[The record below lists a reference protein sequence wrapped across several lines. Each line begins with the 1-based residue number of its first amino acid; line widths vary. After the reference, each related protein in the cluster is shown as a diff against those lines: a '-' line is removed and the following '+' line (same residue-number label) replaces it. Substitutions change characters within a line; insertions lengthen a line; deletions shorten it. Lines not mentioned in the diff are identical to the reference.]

1 MEDQKSSTKQ
11 IMLNYGLMLGFISIL
26 ISVAN
31 YAVGNIY
38 EPHWAV
44 SVVSI
49 LITIAVIV
57 LGIKKVKELNSGYL
71 TLGEALKT
79 GLGIALVSGILFIIY
94 FFVFTNFIETEFYV
108 RSLEVKEQAILESYP
123 NLTDEQLE
131 GAMGMQKKLNGPLF
145 TSAILLIVSLFFGF
159 IIALIGGLI
168 MKKVKEED

>member
-38 EPHWAV
+38 EQHWAV

-79 GLGIALVSGILFIIY
+79 GLGVIFSRLPFIL
-94 FFVFTNFIETEFYV
+94 
-108 RSLEVKEQAILESYP
+108 
-123 NLTDEQLE
+123 NL
-131 GAMGMQKKLNGPLF
+131 
-145 TSAILLIVSLFFGF
+145 
-159 IIALIGGLI
+159 IIALLFALPFATFAIANQ
-168 MKKVKEED
+168 